1 MKILLNNKEVLLSQ
15 GNTLHELL
23 LQENIP
29 QLNVAIAVNNT
40 LILRDKWATTMLSEG
55 DNVVVITAAYGG

>member
-40 LILRDKWATTMLSEG
+40 LILRDKWASTMLSEG